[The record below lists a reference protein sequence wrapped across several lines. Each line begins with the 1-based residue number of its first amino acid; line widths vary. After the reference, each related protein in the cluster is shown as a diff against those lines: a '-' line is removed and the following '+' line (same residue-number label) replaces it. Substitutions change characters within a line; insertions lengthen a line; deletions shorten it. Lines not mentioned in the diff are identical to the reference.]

1 MSANPFQNE
10 LFTDFSKPENQQ
22 AFQQALDEIQGSF
35 TKSWPAWIGGEQV
48 TGRPTFE
55 SRDPGNLDQLI
66 GVFQKCND
74 SDAEHAVGAAH
85 EAFQTWRLA
94 PVEERTSYF
103 FEAARRLRERKHEFS
118 AMLVYEAGKSWAEAD
133 ADTAEAID
141 FMDYYARRALELAR
155 APELTPIDGENNT
168 MIYIPLG
175 VGAIIPPWNF
185 PLAIMCGMASAAL
198 VTGNTVCLK
207 PATATP
213 AIAAMWVDL
222 MYDPPPRSPRCGST

>member
-10 LFTDFSKPENQQ
+10 PFTDFSKPENQQ

-48 TGRPTFE
+48 TSRPTFE

-74 SDAEHAVGAAH
+74 SDAERAVGAAH

-118 AMLVYEAGKSWAEAD
+118 AMMVYEAGKSWAEAD

-141 FMDYYARRALELAR
+141 FMDYYARQALALDN
-155 APELTPIDGENNT
+155 PPTLTPVAGERNH
-168 MIYIPLG
+168 IRYIPLG

-185 PLAIMCGMASAAL
+185 PLAIMAGMSTASL
-198 VTGNTVCLK
+198 VSGNTIVLK
-207 PATATP
+207 PASATP
-213 AIAAMWVDL
+213 GIAAMWVNL
-222 MYDPPPRSPRCGST
+222 M